1 MKKIIIGVLLLLS
14 ILLSGCVGVPYIEGG
29 YNYRVGYGA
38 APYGGGAYVRPDYG
52 HRAYPGMYNRG
63 NRGGGTIRTLPC
75 GGYTRCW

>member
-1 MKKIIIGVLLLLS
+1 MKKIVIGVLLLLS
-14 ILLSGCVGVPYIEGG
+14 IFLNGCVGVPYIEGG

-38 APYGGGAYVRPDYG
+38 TPYGGTYVRPGYG
-52 HRAYPGMYNRG
+52 HRAYPGMY